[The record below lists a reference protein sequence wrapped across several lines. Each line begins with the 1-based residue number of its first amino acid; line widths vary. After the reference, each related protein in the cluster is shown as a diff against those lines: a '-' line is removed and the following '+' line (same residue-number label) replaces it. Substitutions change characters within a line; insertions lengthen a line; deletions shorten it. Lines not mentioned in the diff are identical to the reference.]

1 MIVSAMIPGSELFTV
16 ESNNTNATTPRSV
29 ALVATDRLD
38 GCGALSEMVLKKDHR
53 ILHLISGRCVYPKG
67 TQHNIWTHNDPSDKS
82 FKWLCVYELISSHC
96 SDKSLTSAFP
106 KDYQFVTSC
115 HSQVWSFYDRNNV
128 GLTSESNID

>member
-53 ILHLISGRCVYPKG
+53 ILHLTSGRCVYPKG
-67 TQHNIWTHNDPSDKS
+67 TQHNIHNLVGHTMTP
-82 FKWLCVYELISSHC
+82 LIS
-96 SDKSLTSAFP
+96 LL
-106 KDYQFVTSC
+106 
-115 HSQVWSFYDRNNV
+115 NNCV
-128 GLTSESNID
+128 FMC